1 MPDDATPRAQYED
14 LIPHL
19 RETARTHGYALTVHG
34 SLARD
39 IDLVAIPW
47 TKEAVSSWDLA
58 IAMVRTTE
66 KVKGRLVAYG
76 TDERDSG
83 LDIPRK
89 PHGRVCWVIHLDN
102 GVYIDLSIMPRSPPA
117 PGPEGTPSP

>member
-1 MPDDATPRAQYED
+1 MTDDLSAKGQHEA
-14 LIPHL
+14 LIPFL
-19 RETARTHGYALTVHG
+19 RETARTHGYALAVHG
-34 SLARD
+34 SLSRD

-47 TKEAVSSWDLA
+47 TTDAVSSWDLA
-58 IAMVRTTE
+58 MAMVLTAT
-66 KVKGRLVAYG
+66 KAKGRPVAYG

-102 GVYIDLSIMPRSPPA
+102 GVYIDLSIMPRV
-117 PGPEGTPSP
+117 PGGTA